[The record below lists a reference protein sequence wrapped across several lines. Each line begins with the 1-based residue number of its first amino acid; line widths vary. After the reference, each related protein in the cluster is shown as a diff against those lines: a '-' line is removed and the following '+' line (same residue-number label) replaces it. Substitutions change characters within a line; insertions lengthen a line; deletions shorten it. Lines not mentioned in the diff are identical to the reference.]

1 MALAPTDRLPRWPQ
15 TCAKPLTC
23 HILWKKQQQY
33 DSDDILSCTAFAGE
47 AVAGA
52 IRKRVRDEV
61 RVTCSC
67 GIGPN
72 RLLAKVASDM
82 RKPDGQYAISADN
95 TAILRFVE
103 TLPIRKVQ
111 GIGKASASPPSL
123 IIWNKLPDFHHMIF
137 TMPCSRHRKKGVLTM
152 VQTLVFV
159 YHQGLG
165 RPGNRL

>member
-1 MALAPTDRLPRWPQ
+1 MCFKALQPCWDSAGEAAAEAIRNTVREELHVSCSCGIGPNRPLAKVASDMRKAAYLPY
-15 TCAKPLTC
+15 LV
-23 HILWKKQQQY
+23 KKQQQY
-33 DSDDILSCTAFAGE
+33 DSHDILSCTAFAGE
-47 AVAGA
+47 AVAEA

-123 IIWNKLPDFHHMIF
+123 II
-137 TMPCSRHRKKGVLTM
+137 
-152 VQTLVFV
+152 
-159 YHQGLG
+159 
-165 RPGNRL
+165 